1 VSQGQATQT
10 GGWNGHLG
18 LGVRYVSD
26 SKSQVESSPDAFH
39 QDAYAALDLTA
50 DVTNGPCTIRIFARN
65 VTDER
70 AYETITPI
78 TNLSGVNDHLVGTPI
93 QPRTVGIEFDF
104 RF

>member
-1 VSQGQATQT
+1 VGET
-10 GGWNGHLG
+10 
-18 LGVRYVSD
+18 
-26 SKSQVESSPDAFH
+26 KSEVESSPNAFR
-39 QDAYAALDLTA
+39 QDSYAALDLNA

-70 AYETITPI
+70 AYETIAPI
-78 TNLSGVNDHLVGTPI
+78 TNISGAVDHLAAVPI